1 MSLRSRVAA
10 RAAALRSYCE
20 QEGYNT
26 HLALF
31 VDLSRHS
38 GRCRFMAWD
47 FEQNRPILSSPV
59 SHGSGSQ
66 RSHRRSAYARLSNE
80 DGSHLSSVGRAL
92 VAERY
97 EGSYGI
103 AYRLDGLESTNSNL
117 RSRCVVLHGWSYTT
131 TLPIF
136 PIPTVGSFGCPVL
149 SKRVM
154 ARVDELLRNQSR
166 VILEVFV

>member
-1 MSLRSRVAA
+1 
-10 RAAALRSYCE
+10 
-20 QEGYNT
+20 
-26 HLALF
+26 
-31 VDLSRHS
+31 
-38 GRCRFMAWD
+38 
-47 FEQNRPILSSPV
+47 V

-131 TLPIF
+131 SLPIF

-154 ARVDELLRNQSR
+154 ARVDELLRNQDR

>member
-1 MSLRSRVAA
+1 MSLRSRVEA
-10 RAAALRSYCE
+10 RVVALRSYCE

-38 GRCRFMAWD
+38 GRCRFIVWD

-59 SHGSGSQ
+59 RHGSGSQ

-131 TLPIF
+131 SLPIF